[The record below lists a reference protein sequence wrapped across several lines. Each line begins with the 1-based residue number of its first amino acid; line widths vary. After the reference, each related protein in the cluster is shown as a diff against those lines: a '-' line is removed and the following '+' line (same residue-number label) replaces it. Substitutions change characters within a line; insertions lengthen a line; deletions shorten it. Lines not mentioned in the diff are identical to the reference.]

1 MIPLLWLVAGVLLI
15 LVELISGT
23 LVLLMLGVA
32 SLVAAG
38 ASALGAPLGVDV
50 AVFGLS
56 AALLVLLARPPL
68 LRRLHGS
75 RIDGSANAGTA
86 ALLGE
91 PAEVVEPIT
100 ATDAGTVPHRRRA
113 LDGPCAAR
121 GRRAGHRRP
130 RDRRRRPRGDRG
142 GHGRPRRTPA
152 PVPPASAGRE
162 LMDPITLVLYV
173 VIAIVLILIITAV
186 VKSVTVVR
194 QAEAAVI
201 ERLGRY
207 QRTRRPG

>member
-1 MIPLLWLVAGVLLI
+1 VIPLLWLVAGVLLI

-100 ATDAGTVPHRRRA
+100 ASDAGTVRIGGALWTARA
-113 LDGPCAAR
+113 LHEDAELATGDPVIVVDVR
-121 GRRAGHRRP
+121 GA
-130 RDRRRRPRGDRG
+130 
-142 GHGRPRRTPA
+142 
-152 PVPPASAGRE
+152 
-162 LMDPITLVLYV
+162 
-173 VIAIVLILIITAV
+173 TAV
-186 VKSVTVVR
+186 VTADPAGPPHPS
-194 QAEAAVI
+194 
-201 ERLGRY
+201 
-207 QRTRRPG
+207 RPPLQGES